1 MSGRRFNSLIYRLAL
16 VGAVL
21 VFARADVSSA
31 QTEKPDLSKPITLD
45 AEIPQPEIPYIQG
58 ANNLGAFLAG
68 GGIGVSIQQTE
79 AGKVFRE
86 YMRRNNIDVSK
97 IVFEAFKRVMLED
110 KILTLADNSE
120 TKLKLVIN
128 TYGFGHAALF
138 AGNDRRP
145 LLNVTASLVNGT
157 NVIWSKKDYLT
168 NLSKLTD
175 VYTFDQLAEKP
186 ELTVKSLEQISTIL
200 ARQMLAE
207 LKP

>member
-1 MSGRRFNSLIYRLAL
+1 LVLAAA
-16 VGAVL
+16 AVL
-21 VFARADVSSA
+21 LLGCAGASSA
-31 QTEKPDLSKPITLD
+31 QVDKPDLSSIKQITLD
-45 AEIPQPEIPYIQG
+45 SEIPQPEIPFIQG
-58 ANNLGAFLAG
+58 AGNFKAFAIG
-68 GGIGVSIQQTE
+68 GGIGGAIEQNE
-79 AGKVFRE
+79 AGKIFRE
-86 YMRRNNIDVSK
+86 YMRRNNIDISR
-97 IVFEAFKRVMLED
+97 IVYDSFKRTLLED
-110 KILTLADNSE
+110 KILALADNSD
-120 TKLKLVIN
+120 TRLKLVIN